1 MSTFEKAKWIW
12 LAQGAICDQYA
23 EFVDSVSYSGNGKV
37 IINLSCDT
45 DYTLYVNGS
54 YVASNQYG
62 DFEHYKVYDTVDLT
76 ELLSVGDNKIEIL
89 VHYSGIS
96 TSRYRPAPAGLI
108 YEVLCGDEML
118 AYSREGVLSRLS
130 PYYQSGKK
138 LFISVQLGV
147 SFGYDATAEESEYCA
162 SVCVD
167 KKCEF
172 FARPIKK
179 SVLKPRREMKT
190 VTRYSGK
197 HWLIDLGGET
207 VGLPTLDIVSST
219 EQNIQ
224 IAWGEHIE
232 DGCVRKVIHNVRHF
246 YYDYKAKQGRNEFT
260 NYMLR
265 LGCRYLEVFAE
276 DDIELNY
283 VGVLPQVYEISE
295 RDCEVDGELE
305 RRIYDMCVNTLRL
318 CMMEHY
324 VDCPWREQALYAFD
338 SRNQMLC
345 GYYAFEG
352 KNADYARS
360 NLKLIGMDRR
370 DDGLLSICAPCGE
383 KLAIPSFSLYYIVS
397 MKEYIDYTGD
407 ISLAKE
413 MIPKMCGIFEEF
425 FANSKD
431 GLIRKFEGD
440 NMWNFYDWAKYCE
453 GTLGKGEAVVPD
465 AAANCL
471 FVIALDCF
479 EKICEAVGEE
489 FPYTDSASSLRN
501 RIRDEFL
508 TENGVLTMHKGKDE
522 YTVLANTLGIWAGV
536 FLQDEIA
543 SVCDKMIGGEMV
555 ECSLSMKVLEYEMLM
570 RIDADKY
577 RDFILGEIRKNYK
590 MMLDAGSD
598 AAWETLKG
606 ASDFGDSGSLCH
618 GWSSVPVYIFHK
630 LGVAKYID

>member
-1 MSTFEKAKWIW
+1 MKVFEKAKWIW
-12 LAQGAICDQYA
+12 LAEGQSQDQYA
-23 EFVDSVSYSGNGKV
+23 EFTDSFEYSGDGKV
-37 IINLSCDT
+37 NINLSCDT
-45 DYTLYVNGS
+45 DYTLYVNGKF
-54 YVASNQYG
+54 VESNQYG
-62 DFEHYKVYDTVDLT
+62 DFEHYKIYDTVDVT
-76 ELLSVGDNKIEIL
+76 EYLAKGRNDLLAL

-108 YEVLCGDEML
+108 YEISCGEEIL
-118 AYSREGVLSRLS
+118 AYSREGVPSRLS

-147 SFGYDATAEESEYCA
+147 SFGYDATAKPTEFA
-162 SVCVD
+162 PAVCVE
-167 KKCEF
+167 KNCEL

-179 SVLKPRREMKT
+179 SVLMPRCEMKS
-190 VTRYSGK
+190 VIRFSGK

-207 VGLPTLDIVSST
+207 VGVPTLDIVCDT

-232 DGCVRKVIHNVRHF
+232 DGGVRKTIHVRNF
-246 YYDYKAKQGRNEFT
+246 YYEYRAKPGRNEFT

-276 DDIELNY
+276 NDIELNY
-283 VGVLPQVYEISE
+283 VGVLPQVYEVEE
-295 RDCEVDGELE
+295 RSCSVDGELE

-352 KNADYARS
+352 KNTDYARA

-383 KLAIPSFSLYYIVS
+383 KLAIPSFSLYYIIA

-407 ISLAKE
+407 TSLARSL
-413 MIPKMCGIFEEF
+413 IPKMCGIFEEF
-425 FANSKD
+425 FANAKD
-431 GLIRKFEGD
+431 GLVRKFEGD
-440 NMWNFYDWAKYCE
+440 NMWNFYDWTRYCE
-453 GTLGKGEAVVPD
+453 GSLGKGEEIIPD

-489 FPYTDSASSLRN
+489 FPYTDSADSLREH
-501 RIRDEFL
+501 IREKFL
-508 TENGVLTMHKGKDE
+508 DENGLLTMHAGRGE
-522 YTVLANTLGIWAGV
+522 YTVLVNTLGIWAGI
-536 FLQDEIA
+536 FNGAEKR
-543 SVCDKMIGGEMV
+543 SVCDKLISGELV
-555 ECSLSMKVLEYEMLM
+555 DCTLSMKVLEYEALM
-570 RIDADKY
+570 QTDTDKY
-577 RDFILGEIRKNYK
+577 KDFILAEIRKNYK
-590 MMLDAGSD
+590 IMLDSGSD
-598 AAWETLKG
+598 AAWETLDG
-606 ASDFGDSGSLCH
+606 AAAFDNAGSLCH
-618 GWSSVPVYIFHK
+618 GWSSVPVYIYHK
-630 LGVAKYID
+630 LGIAKYID

>member
-1 MSTFEKAKWIW
+1 MSTFKKAKWIW
-12 LAQGAICDQYA
+12 LAEGQLQDQYA
-23 EFVDSVSYSGNGKV
+23 EFIDGFDYSGEESVK
-37 IINLSCDT
+37 IDLSCDT
-45 DYTLYVNGS
+45 DYTLYVNGNF
-54 YVASNQYG
+54 VASNQYG
-62 DFEHYKVYDTVDLT
+62 DFEHYKIYDTVDIT
-76 ELLSVGDNKIEIL
+76 ERLNKGKNEIYVL

-96 TSRYRPAPAGLI
+96 TSRYRPASAGLI
-108 YEVLCGDEML
+108 YEVSCADTVL
-118 AYSREGVLSRLS
+118 AYSREGVLSRRS

-138 LFISVQLGV
+138 LFVSVQLGV
-147 SFGYDATAEESEYCA
+147 SFGYDATAESTEYTA

-167 KKCEF
+167 KACELYP
-172 FARPIKK
+172 RPIKK

-190 VTRYSGK
+190 VTQYSKK

-207 VGLPTLDIVSST
+207 VGVPTLDIVSAT
-219 EQNIQ
+219 EQKIQ

-232 DGCVRKVIHNVRHF
+232 DGGVRKVIHVRNF
-246 YYDYKAKQGRNEFT
+246 YYEYKAKAGRNEFT

-283 VGVLPQVYEISE
+283 VGVLPQVYEIDE
-295 RDCEVDGELE
+295 LACTVEGELD

-345 GYYAFEG
+345 GYYAFDG
-352 KNADYARS
+352 KNADYARA

-370 DDGLLSICAPCGE
+370 DDGLISICAPCGG

-407 ISLAKE
+407 TSLASSL
-413 MIPKMCGIFEEF
+413 IPKMCGIFEEF
-425 FANSKD
+425 FANSEN
-431 GLIRKFEGD
+431 GLILKFKGD
-440 NMWNFYDWAKYCE
+440 NMWNFYDWTKYCD
-453 GTLGKGEAVVPD
+453 GTLGKGETIVPD

-471 FVIALDCF
+471 FAIALDCF

-489 FPYTDSASSLRN
+489 FPYTDSAVSLRQ

-508 TENGVLTMHKGKDE
+508 TDKGILTMHRGKDE
-522 YTVLANTLGIWAGV
+522 YTVLANTLGIWAKV
-536 FLQDEIA
+536 FTPDEINF
-543 SVCDKMIGGEMV
+543 VCDQIVGGEMV
-555 ECSLSMKVLEYEMLM
+555 DCTLSMKVLEYEALM
-570 RIDADKY
+570 QTNTEKY
-577 RDFILGEIRKNYK
+577 RDFILAEIRKNYK

-606 ASDFGDSGSLCH
+606 AADFGNAGSLCH
-618 GWSSVPVYIFHK
+618 GWSSVPVYIYHK
-630 LGVAKYID
+630 LGLAKYID